1 MREAANRCD
10 LDHVTVG
17 LAIHILTDE
26 EHIMRGSVKRML
38 AFVAISLLC
47 SILIPVAPQSALGAY
62 PDRPIRII
70 VPFAPGGGVDIMARL
85 IGDFISKDCGEPVIV
100 ENKPGAGT
108 IVGTMA
114 AANSAPDGYTL
125 LMASP
130 PFAINPSINTRLPYD
145 TFKAFT
151 PVALVAR
158 SFDIV
163 VVNPKLPLMSI
174 QDVIAYAKANPG
186 KLNFGSPGTGSSP
199 HLAGEVFKSLA
210 NVDITHIP
218 YKGSAPAITDLLGGQ
233 IQMMF
238 STVPSAASYVHGGQL
253 RALAVTSAR
262 RSSAYPDLP
271 TVAEAGV
278 AGYVVESWYGL
289 YAPMGTAPDVVNLL
303 NASVANAIRAGIFK
317 TIEANEGLM
326 FSPATP
332 EDFGRYVLEDAT
344 RWMSVVRGA
353 NIQAQ

>member
-1 MREAANRCD
+1 MRASVAR
-10 LDHVTVG
+10 LIVT
-17 LAIHILTDE
+17 
-26 EHIMRGSVKRML
+26 
-38 AFVAISLLC
+38 FSLLC
-47 SILIPVAPQSALGAY
+47 LALLGVAPQSALGAY
-62 PDRPIRII
+62 PDKPIRII

-85 IGDFISKDCGEPVIV
+85 VSDFMSRDFSKPVIV

-114 AANSAPDGYTL
+114 AASSVPDGYTL
-125 LMASP
+125 LMAST
-130 PFAINPSINTRLPYD
+130 PFSINPSINANLPYD

-163 VVNPKLPLMSI
+163 VVNPKLPFTSI

-199 HLAGEVFKSLA
+199 HLAGEFFKSLA
-210 NVDITHIP
+210 QVDITHVP

-233 IQMMF
+233 IQMIF
-238 STVPSAASYVHGGQL
+238 STVPSAASYVQGGQL
-253 RALAVTSAR
+253 RALAVTSAQ
-262 RSSAYPDLP
+262 RSAAYPDLP

-278 AGYVVESWYGL
+278 TGYVVEGWYGL
-289 YAPMGTAPDVVNLL
+289 YAPAGTALEVVNLL
-303 NASVANAIRAGIFK
+303 NASVAKAIRAGIFK
-317 TIEANEGLM
+317 TIETSEGLM
-326 FSPATP
+326 FAPSTP

-344 RWMSVVRGA
+344 RWQNIVKGA
-353 NIQAQ
+353 NIKVQ